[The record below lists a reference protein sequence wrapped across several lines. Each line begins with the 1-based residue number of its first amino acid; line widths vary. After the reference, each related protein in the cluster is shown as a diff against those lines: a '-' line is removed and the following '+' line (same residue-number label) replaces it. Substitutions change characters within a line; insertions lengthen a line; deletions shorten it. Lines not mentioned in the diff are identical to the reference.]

1 MALADTGRELK
12 KVGFLYLFVT
22 TAWRVDGSKG
32 HDGQSRFT
40 EYHRVIVQPNLQAPC
55 EPWSWTLRTTSKVT
69 EVRVRVAPQGG
80 RAIGNCRE
88 RGAFFD
94 TMNVIMQMHAN
105 ANDVHML
112 PSACIFPSIGPCQC
126 CCLAMVRVGIRDE
139 SPPSPCMEP
148 NNLPIACIYIYM
160 EHICQLVFGL
170 TYQHLPVLVLLA
182 PLLRMLSL
190 GKRFQT
196 WHELG
201 RRVPVVPA
209 AEMPGQ
215 TPKIKRQTKSNLLH
229 SRTEEFNFIPSW
241 LRQFH
246 WGVGNLLGKTR
257 WRLSFM
263 KRTFGE
269 KRESSAPE
277 NCVKWSLKSQNCI
290 LQPTICPPH

>member
-1 MALADTGRELK
+1 MSLGAELFEQPQRSRRSESEWHHREAGPSAIAGR
-12 KVGFLYLFVT
+12 G
-22 TAWRVDGSKG
+22 
-32 HDGQSRFT
+32 
-40 EYHRVIVQPNLQAPC
+40 
-55 EPWSWTLRTTSKVT
+55 
-69 EVRVRVAPQGG
+69 
-80 RAIGNCRE
+80 
-88 RGAFFD
+88 GAFFD

-148 NNLPIACIYIYM
+148 NNLPIAYIYIYIDR
-160 EHICQLVFGL
+160 HICQLVFGL

-215 TPKIKRQTKSNLLH
+215 TPKIKRQTKATCSIRERRNSISSQVDLDNF
-229 SRTEEFNFIPSW
+229 TEA
-241 LRQFH
+241 
-246 WGVGNLLGKTR
+246 LGIFLAKQ
-257 WRLSFM
+257 
-263 KRTFGE
+263 GG
-269 KRESSAPE
+269 A
-277 NCVKWSLKSQNCI
+277 
-290 LQPTICPPH
+290 